1 MTGIDQKVFLRA
13 FHSLWDHENR
23 QRIDGDMAEWSLWH
37 THTLENYVNQVL
49 NGAINHYNSAL
60 TTAYNRIATLEAE
73 VTCLQWKGQK
83 GN

>member
-1 MTGIDQKVFLRA
+1 
-13 FHSLWDHENR
+13 
-23 QRIDGDMAEWSLWH
+23 MAEWSLWH
-37 THTLENYVNQVL
+37 THTLKNYVNQVL